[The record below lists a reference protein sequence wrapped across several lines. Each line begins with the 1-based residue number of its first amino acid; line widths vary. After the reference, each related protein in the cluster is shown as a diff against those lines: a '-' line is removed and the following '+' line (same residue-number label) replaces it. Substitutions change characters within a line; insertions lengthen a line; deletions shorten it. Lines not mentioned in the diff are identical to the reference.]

1 MTAQFQT
8 ARSRTENARP
18 EFTSD
23 EALKLH
29 RRLKR
34 LVQKQNTLDNLF
46 KLARTEP

>member
-8 ARSRTENARP
+8 ARSRAENAKP

-34 LVQKQNTLDNLF
+34 LVQQLAVRNLI
-46 KLARTEP
+46 KLVRKEP